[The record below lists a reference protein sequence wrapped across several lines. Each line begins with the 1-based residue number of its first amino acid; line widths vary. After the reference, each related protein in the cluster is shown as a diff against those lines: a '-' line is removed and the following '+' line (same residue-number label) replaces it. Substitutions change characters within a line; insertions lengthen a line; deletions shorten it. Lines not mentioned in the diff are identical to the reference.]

1 MHTLLCV
8 HVSNDELIEWALT
21 LKSLSLFALTLLLI
35 LLLLMFSIIPDF
47 CFIKFS
53 IALRCLDHFAANGIR
68 VCSLYKGWFRG
79 KNPMKVYIMLN
90 ACGFF
95 RFMVFDV
102 VDICYFI

>member
-35 LLLLMFSIIPDF
+35 LLLLMFSIIPDL

-53 IALRCLDHFAANGIR
+53 ISLRRLDHFVANGIR
-68 VCSLYKGWFRG
+68 DCSLYKGWFRG
-79 KNPMKVYIMLN
+79 KNPIIYIMLN
-90 ACGFF
+90 ACSFF

-102 VDICYFI
+102 VDVCNFI